1 MKQLFSLKSVYSDI
15 KCIVLDTSFLI
26 ELFTRPGLLDEFKAR
41 FINNRLYVPKSVYG
55 ELVRLSSRGG
65 RLGGAA
71 KLALNFIDKVGIN
84 VDAEFDGKADD
95 DVIGLAKKNSCFV
108 ATCDSNV
115 IRRCRG
121 AGIRLIFL
129 WRGVLTI
136 D

>member
-1 MKQLFSLKSVYSDI
+1 MKQLGNLKSVYSGI

-26 ELFTRPGLLDEFKAR
+26 EIFTRPGLLDEFKAR
-41 FINNRLYVPKSVYG
+41 FINNRLYVPKSVYD
-55 ELVRLSSRGG
+55 ELVSLSDRGG

-84 VDAEFDGKADD
+84 VDDEFGGNADD
-95 DVIGLAKKNSCFV
+95 DVIRLAKKNLCYVS
-108 ATCDSNV
+108 TCDSNV
-115 IRRCRG
+115 IRRCRE

>member
-1 MKQLFSLKSVYSDI
+1 MKQLGNLKSIYSDI

-41 FINNRLYVPKSVYG
+41 FINNHMYVPKSVHS
-55 ELVRLSSRGG
+55 ELVRLSSKGG
-65 RLGGAA
+65 KLGGAA
-71 KLALNFIDKVGIN
+71 KLALNFIHKVGVN
-84 VDAEFDGKADD
+84 VDSEFDDKADE
-95 DVIGLAKKNSCFV
+95 DVIELAKKNLCYV
-108 ATCDSNV
+108 ATCDSNI
-115 IRRCRG
+115 IRRCRE